1 MVVAVRLQGGLGN
14 QLFQYAAARQLA
26 DMRGAELVLDTA
38 PFTMPAGQPSDGG
51 LRRQFEL
58 SALRQKAR
66 ISSARSW
73 PFATRLRLKVAGL
86 LPPAPAIRL
95 GVYREPH
102 FHFDPSFFSLP
113 SKIYL
118 VGFFQSARY
127 FARIAEEIREELQ
140 PRDERLYREAQADVA
155 QRRRAGR
162 PLVSVHLRR
171 TDYVT
176 KQAQGGPFH
185 SLGSDY
191 YARAMAQFGPGAD
204 YLLFSDDLDWCRENM
219 RGDNIFYCSTGRA
232 LDDLLRMMQC
242 DHHIIANSTFSWWA
256 AWLDRKADKIV
267 IAPQRWFGPGAEHYN
282 TADLLPPAWIAL

>member
-1 MVVAVRLQGGLGN
+1 MVVSVRLQGGLGN

-26 DMRGAELVLDTA
+26 HMRGADLVLDIA
-38 PFTMPAGQPSDGG
+38 PFTTPPGHHRGGG

-58 SALRQKAR
+58 AALRNKAT

-95 GVYREPH
+95 GVYYEPH

-113 SKIYL
+113 SEIYL
-118 VGFFQSARY
+118 IGFFQSARY
-127 FARIAEEIREELQ
+127 FARIAEQIREELQ
-140 PRDERLYREAQADVA
+140 PRDQRLCREAQSEIA
-155 QRRRAGR
+155 QLRRAGR

-171 TDYVT
+171 TDYVA
-176 KQAQGGPFH
+176 KQAQGGLFH
-185 SLGSDY
+185 SLASDY
-191 YARAMAQFGPGAD
+191 YARAMTQFGPGAD
-204 YLLFSDDLDWCRENM
+204 YLLFSDDLDWCRANM

-232 LDDLLRMMQC
+232 LNDLLRMMQC

-256 AWLDRKADKIV
+256 AWLDRKVDTIV
-267 IAPQRWFGPGAEHYN
+267 IAPQHWFGPGAEHYN
-282 TADLLPPAWIAL
+282 TVDLLPPTWIAL